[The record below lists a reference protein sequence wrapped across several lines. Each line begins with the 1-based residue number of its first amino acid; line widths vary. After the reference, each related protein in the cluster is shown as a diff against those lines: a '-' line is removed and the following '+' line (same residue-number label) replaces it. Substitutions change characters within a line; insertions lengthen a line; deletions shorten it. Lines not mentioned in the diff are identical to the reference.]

1 MPSGYTVVEF
11 EDAEKLGS
19 SKSGGTRIEL
29 ADLLECEKLAAG
41 VWYLDPGESI
51 VYHKQREQEEL
62 YVPLEG
68 PGQLRIEDEVV
79 EVPAR
84 SAVRVPPETPRQP
97 INESDSQHAWLI
109 LGAPKLANDGIYIE
123 DGD

>member
-1 MPSGYTVVEF
+1 MPDDYTAVEF
-11 EDAEKLGS
+11 DDAEKLKS

-29 ADLLECEKLAAG
+29 TDLLECEKLAAR

-51 VYHKQREQEEL
+51 IYHKQREQEEL
-62 YVPLEG
+62 YVPLNG
-68 PGQLRIEDEVV
+68 PGQLRIDDKVIEVS
-79 EVPAR
+79 PR

-97 INESDSQHAWLI
+97 INESDSQHTWLI
-109 LGAPKLANDGIYIE
+109 LGAPKVVDDGIYIE